1 MTLFSY
7 NREYLIIA
15 NIKKAYIEML
25 YHFNFL
31 FPFSKNNLSIYLV
44 ELFNV
49 ILLIMLSLLT
59 YLNFSSNDM
68 LLSAFLLIGVTF
80 SLGNAF
86 YLVITKNYK
95 LSAHLISIY
104 LVLLFLFLVYTGGV
118 ENTGPLWLF
127 LLPPVLMSI
136 YGLRKGMILLSLFIL
151 IIVMMFFL
159 PETYLLATS
168 YTFEFKL
175 RIVLVLSISAL
186 LSFLHE
192 LARQVLME
200 KMEKIKNNLEY
211 AHVRDELTGLY
222 NRRGFNNK
230 VNYIKES
237 EGTLL
242 LADIDYFKRINDT
255 YGHNIGDLVLK
266 EVAHLIEKSVRHS
279 DVTVR
284 WGGEEFL
291 IFLAQ
296 TDMDNAYIIAEK
308 IRKSIEAMQ
317 LENMDDVKVTISIG
331 ISIVDENIALYD
343 AIKYAD
349 NAMYLSKKMGRNRTS
364 TC

>member
-1 MTLFSY
+1 
-7 NREYLIIA
+7 
-15 NIKKAYIEML
+15 ML

-44 ELFNV
+44 EVFNG
-49 ILLIMLSLLT
+49 ILLIMLSILS
-59 YLNFSSNDM
+59 YLNFSSNDI

-80 SLGNAF
+80 SFVNAF
-86 YLVITKNYK
+86 YLVMTKNYK

-118 ENTGPLWLF
+118 DNTGPLWLF

-136 YGLRKGMILLSLFIL
+136 YGLRKGILLLSLFIL

-159 PETYLLATS
+159 PDADLLATS
-168 YTFEFKL
+168 YSFEFKL

-186 LSFLHE
+186 LSFIHE
-192 LARQVLME
+192 LARKVLME

-211 AHVRDELTGLY
+211 AHIRDELTGLY
-222 NRRGFNNK
+222 NRRGFNSK
-230 VNYIKES
+230 VDYIQEVK
-237 EGTLL
+237 GTLL
-242 LADIDYFKRINDT
+242 LTDIDYFKKINDT
-255 YGHNIGDLVLK
+255 YGHNIGDIVLQ
-266 EVAHLIEKSVRHS
+266 EVAHLIEKSVRQS
-279 DVTVR
+279 DIIVR

-308 IRKSIEAMQ
+308 IRKNIERMQ
-317 LENMDDVKVTISIG
+317 ISDLEDMQVTISIG
-331 ISIVDENIALYD
+331 LSVIDDNVALND

-364 TC
+364 KC